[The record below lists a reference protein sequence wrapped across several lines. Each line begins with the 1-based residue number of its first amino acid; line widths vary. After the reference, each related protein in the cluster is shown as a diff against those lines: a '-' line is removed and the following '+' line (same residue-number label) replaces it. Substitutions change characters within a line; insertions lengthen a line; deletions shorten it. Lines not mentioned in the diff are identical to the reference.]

1 MRRVFV
7 ATMLGV
13 ALASCAGRDPQ
24 PIATVQ
30 AQDRYGD
37 CDMIRAEIEANNVKV
52 KELADEQG
60 WKVAQN
66 VAAGVGGVVFFP
78 IWFAMDAKG
87 AASTDAAALEAR
99 QKYLTELA
107 VQRCKPEPAPS
118 GQPRRKPATSS

>member
-30 AQDRYGD
+30 AQDRYAD

-118 GQPRRKPATSS
+118 RQPRRKPATSS